1 MNARLAMG
9 AVVLGGTLALT
20 GCTGADGEAG
30 ESSGPVPT
38 PTRTATATPTPT
50 PSSAPSGGPV
60 APAGTPLA
68 GQDAYVRCV
77 ALVTQSL
84 YADRPVTPA
93 PYGSADVIARTDG
106 LVYVYTEVTVEDAP
120 DAAQRDVAFECV
132 HGGTL
137 EEPVDYLY
145 GAVTRSPLSQRDLNI
160 SISFED

>member
-20 GCTGADGEAG
+20 GCGGADGEAG
-30 ESSGPVPT
+30 ETSSPAPK
-38 PTRTATATPTPT
+38 PTRTATATPS
-50 PSSAPSGGPV
+50 PSGAPSGGPV
-60 APAGTPLA
+60 APVGTPLA

-77 ALVTQSL
+77 ALVSQSL

-132 HGGTL
+132 HGGSL

-145 GAVTRSPLSQRDLNI
+145 GAVARSPLSQRDPNM
-160 SISFED
+160 SIFFED

>member
-9 AVVLGGTLALT
+9 VVVLGGTLALT
-20 GCTGADGEAG
+20 GCGGADGEAG
-30 ESSGPVPT
+30 ETSSPAPK
-38 PTRTATATPTPT
+38 PTRTATATPS
-50 PSSAPSGGPV
+50 PSGAPSGGPV
-60 APAGTPLA
+60 APVGTPLA

-77 ALVTQSL
+77 ALVSQSL

-132 HGGTL
+132 HGGSL

-145 GAVTRSPLSQRDLNI
+145 GAVARSPLSQRDPNM
-160 SISFED
+160 SIFFED

>member
-1 MNARLAMG
+1 VNARQAVG

-20 GCTGADGEAG
+20 GCGAPDGDSG
-30 ESSGPVPT
+30 ETSGPTPK
-38 PTRTATATPTPT
+38 PTRSATATPTPSAT
-50 PSSAPSGGPV
+50 PTSGPV
-60 APAGTPLA
+60 EPVGTPLA

-77 ALVTQSL
+77 ALVSQSL

-93 PYGSADVIARTDG
+93 PYGSADVITRTDG
-106 LVYVYTEVTVEDAP
+106 LIYVYTEVTVEDAP

-145 GAVTRSPLSQRDLNI
+145 GAVVRSPLAERDPNMSL
-160 SISFED
+160 SFED